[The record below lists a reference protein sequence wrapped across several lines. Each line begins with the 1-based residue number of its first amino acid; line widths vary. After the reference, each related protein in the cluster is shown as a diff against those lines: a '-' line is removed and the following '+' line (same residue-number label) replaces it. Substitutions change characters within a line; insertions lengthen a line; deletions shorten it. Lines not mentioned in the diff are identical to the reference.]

1 MSDRLP
7 AAYPRTVA
15 AEGTHELEIKKSRF
29 LGTVA
34 RVGSEAEARAV
45 LERVRKAHWDAS
57 HNCHAY
63 IVGER
68 GALQKAS
75 DDGEP
80 AGTAG
85 VPMLEVLRKRDLV
98 DTIAV
103 VSRWF
108 GGVKL
113 GAGGLVRAYGQTVS
127 GTLDTVG
134 VVELRPLALLT
145 VRAPYDDAGRIEHAL
160 RASPHPPTAI
170 DYGVEVAFT
179 VALGPEQVAPFRDW
193 LAALTGGAIPAEA
206 TGRAVVEVP
215 VQVL

>member
-1 MSDRLP
+1 MHDPAP
-7 AAYPRTVA
+7 AAHPRTVA
-15 AEGTHELEIKKSRF
+15 REGTHQIEIKKSRF

-34 RVGSEAEARAV
+34 RAGSEAEARAV
-45 LERVRKAHWDAS
+45 LERVRKAHWDAN
-57 HNCHAY
+57 HHCLAY
-63 IVGER
+63 VVGER

-85 VPMLEVLRKRDLV
+85 VPMLEVLRKRGLV
-98 DTIAV
+98 DTVAI

-127 GTLDTVG
+127 ETIDAVG
-134 VVELRPLALLT
+134 VVERRPLALLT
-145 VRAPYDDAGRIEHAL
+145 VRVPYDDAGRVEHAL

-170 DYGVEVAFT
+170 DYGAD
-179 VALGPEQVAPFRDW
+179 VALAVALAPEEVEPFRAW
-193 LAALTGGAIPAEA
+193 LAALTGGAVAAET

-215 VQVL
+215 V

>member
-1 MSDRLP
+1 MHDP
-7 AAYPRTVA
+7 APVAHPRTVA
-15 AEGTHELEIKKSRF
+15 REGTHTVEIKKSRF

-34 RVGSEAEARAV
+34 RAGSEAEARAV
-45 LERVRKAHWDAS
+45 LERVRKAHWDAN
-57 HNCHAY
+57 HHCLAY
-63 IVGER
+63 VVGER

-85 VPMLEVLRKRDLV
+85 VPMLEVLRKRGLA
-98 DTIAV
+98 DTVAI

-127 GTLDTVG
+127 ETIDAVG
-134 VVELRPLALLT
+134 VVERRPLALLT
-145 VRAPYDDAGRIEHAL
+145 VRVPYDDAGRVEHAL

-170 DYGVEVAFT
+170 DYGAD
-179 VALGPEQVAPFRDW
+179 VALAVALAPEEVEPFRAW
-193 LAALTGGAIPAEA
+193 LAALTGGAVAAET

-215 VQVL
+215 V

>member
-1 MSDRLP
+1 MHDPAP
-7 AAYPRTVA
+7 AAHPRTVA
-15 AEGTHELEIKKSRF
+15 REGTHQIEIKKSRF

-34 RVGSEAEARAV
+34 RAGSETEARAV
-45 LERVRKAHWDAS
+45 LERVRKAHWDAG
-57 HNCHAY
+57 HHCYAY
-63 IVGER
+63 VVGER

-85 VPMLEVLRKRDLV
+85 VPMLEVLRKRGLV
-98 DTIAV
+98 DTVAV

-127 GTLDTVG
+127 ETIDAVG

-145 VRAPYDDAGRIEHAL
+145 VRVPYDDAGRVEHAL

-170 DYGVEVAFT
+170 DYGAD
-179 VALGPEQVAPFRDW
+179 VALAVALAPEEVAPFRAW
-193 LAALTGGAIPAEA
+193 LAALTGGAVAAET
-206 TGRAVVEVP
+206 TGSAVVEVP
-215 VQVL
+215 V